1 MGTTLNFVEFF
12 EIILSEENQDFEHK
26 VYILKQLSS
35 KIRKEFFNNNFM
47 PFLKDL
53 MSILG
58 VIDKAISTK
67 SIQLPGKP
75 KRVLDIDDSLSIDI
89 LEASRVIF
97 KDLLVEGTKRWNI
110 LLDSI
115 EFTPNSNNG
124 TLKINMPSSNVG
136 LFFNITTLDN
146 RRIILFKD
154 IGLDSNNEW
163 EWEVDWEYDIP
174 KETIKHAL
182 KEKITNLF

>member
-26 VYILKQLSS
+26 VYILKQLSY

-53 MSILG
+53 ITILG
-58 VIDKAISTK
+58 IIDKAISTK
-67 SIQLPGKP
+67 SIHLPGKP
-75 KRVLDIDDSLSIDI
+75 HRVLDIEDSLTIDI

-97 KDLLVEGTKRWNI
+97 KDLLIEGNKRWNI
-110 LLDSI
+110 LLESI
-115 EFTPNSNNG
+115 DFTPNSNHG
-124 TLKINMPSSNVG
+124 TLKINMPSSSVG

-154 IGLDSNNEW
+154 IGLESNDDW
-163 EWEVDWEYDIP
+163 EWEIDWEYDIP

-182 KEKITNLF
+182 KEKMANFF